1 MGGGLRDGCYC
12 CAVRAL
18 HQRKQQQ
25 RPAFPPSLPP
35 SAHRHVWCRSLRCY
49 APLRSW
55 LFSSFLLFLCLLLSA
70 SPLLFYLFL
79 SIFKKYLH
87 ESFPPKPSEFLKNLM
102 FDIALD
108 GNMPFTA
115 VLNEGCPLNLA
126 VSSNQIFKHPRST
139 ALSLRNL
146 CINIKNRSP
155 VYIFVGD
162 IKSVK
167 EQHWIT
173 GIVNKANIIFWDF
186 REMWNFCYISICE
199 KRLLNQIKDLWKYV
213 H

>member
-1 MGGGLRDGCYC
+1 
-12 CAVRAL
+12 
-18 HQRKQQQ
+18 
-25 RPAFPPSLPP
+25 
-35 SAHRHVWCRSLRCY
+35 
-49 APLRSW
+49 
-55 LFSSFLLFLCLLLSA
+55 
-70 SPLLFYLFL
+70 
-79 SIFKKYLH
+79 
-87 ESFPPKPSEFLKNLM
+87 M

-139 ALSLRNL
+139 ALSLHNL

-173 GIVNKANIIFWDF
+173 DIVNKANIIF
-186 REMWNFCYISICE
+186 
-199 KRLLNQIKDLWKYV
+199 
-213 H
+213 